1 MAFPNV
7 SIKGIITAVPYGRL
21 LWSACVLVLAGN
33 IVFYFFFL
41 TGWADKVSEL
51 QAVYA
56 QKRGRTM
63 TGGDGAEVGYLK
75 ARKDVRTFVDR
86 LPEKATFT
94 DQVKELNDI
103 LGRNG
108 LSVAKMTF
116 KPSAVD
122 VLSLSK
128 YTTELKVAAT
138 YPKLKRLL
146 ADIQEAPGLF
156 CIEGLSIENQSKD
169 RENVVLSLVISMYFK

>member
-1 MAFPNV
+1 MVVPNM
-7 SIKGIITAVPYGRL
+7 SIKGMITAVPFGRL
-21 LWSACVLVLAGN
+21 LWSACVILLAGN
-33 IVFYFFFL
+33 IVFYSFFL
-41 TGWADKVSEL
+41 KGWAGKVSEL

-56 QKRGRTM
+56 QKRELTT
-63 TGGDGAEVGYLK
+63 TGGDDAEDGYLK

-94 DQVKELNDI
+94 DRVRELHDI
-103 LGRNG
+103 LDRNG
-108 LSVAKMTF
+108 LSVEKMTF
-116 KPSAVD
+116 KPSSVD

-128 YTTELKVAAT
+128 YTTEFKVAAT
-138 YPKLKRLL
+138 YPRLKRLL

-169 RENVVLSLVISMYFK
+169 QENVVLSLVISMYFK